1 MMREGVGG
9 RDMDEIAYGADAGGA
24 EDDAGLGRLLL
35 ALADRGDGTV
45 LGLVPPGRA
54 GIGRV
59 SRVDATEFERRLVE
73 AYRERYPAL
82 VRHAKRRVGDAG
94 RAEDVVQRAF
104 EKILR
109 GHRTDRPE
117 ILNIDAYVF
126 TSVNNEVNRELR
138 VVIPDRRTAA
148 IDDPEGGVVVRDT
161 GSDVSTR
168 ITDAVIVRQ
177 ALDVLPRRERE
188 AVVLRLQWQLSVE
201 ETAQVMRLS
210 TGAVKRYT
218 ADGVRRLK
226 QRLAS

>member
-1 MMREGVGG
+1 MV
-9 RDMDEIAYGADAGGA
+9 DAAHDLPTAGELG
-24 EDDAGLGRLLL
+24 DDPGLARVLL
-35 ALADRGDGTV
+35 ALADLGDGAV
-45 LGLVPPGRA
+45 LGLAPPGRA

-59 SRVDATEFERRLVE
+59 SRVGAEEFERRLVE
-73 AYRERYPAL
+73 SYRERFPVL
-82 VRHAKRRVGDAG
+82 VRHANRRVGDMG

-109 GHRTDRPE
+109 GHRGDRPE
-117 ILNIDAYVF
+117 IVNIDAYVF
-126 TSVNNEVNRELR
+126 TSVSNEINRELR
-138 VVIPDRRTAA
+138 VVIPARRLAA
-148 IDDPEGGVVVRDT
+148 IDDPDDGVTVRDA

-168 ITDAVIVRQ
+168 IADVVTVRQ

-201 ETAQVMRLS
+201 ETAEVMRLS

-226 QRLAS
+226 ERLAS